1 MLQALHVHNFALIED
16 AKVEFTGGFNVF
28 TGETGAGKSILID
41 AFSIALGARASA
53 DYVRSGTDALTGQF
67 LILIIARLPDNFWKN
82 RELIMRTACFCAAA

>member
-53 DYVRSGTDALTGQF
+53 D
-67 LILIIARLPDNFWKN
+67 
-82 RELIMRTACFCAAA
+82 